1 MKGSLIFMPMQKE
14 KYLNLDNSAS
24 ISFLGANN
32 SNLVP
37 IEKRLNVY
45 IIQRGTKFIIRGEDN
60 EVNLAEKILIEMSN
74 TLKLKSEIT
83 LDDVNNLIDLLYYS
97 SPKQM
102 NSNENSDVILYTREG
117 SIKPKSYNQKLFVDA
132 VRKNDVVFALGPAG
146 TGKTYLAVALAV
158 DALNKGNVQKI
169 ILSRPA
175 VEAGESLGFLPGDIK
190 DKIDPYLK
198 PLYDALFEMMNPD
211 KLKLYLER
219 EIIEIV
225 PLAFMRGR
233 TLSKAFIILDEAQN
247 STTTQM
253 KMFLTRLGMNSKVI
267 ITGDVTQIDLPSKSL
282 SGILQAKKILHNIE
296 GIKFVYFDKEDV
308 VRHKLV
314 KDIIQAYDN
323 FSELQDSKN
332 IND

>member
-169 ILSRPA
+169 VLSRPA

>member
-97 SPKQM
+97 SPKQT

>member
-1 MKGSLIFMPMQKE
+1 MKGSLVFMSMQKE

-97 SPKQM
+97 SPKQT

>member
-1 MKGSLIFMPMQKE
+1 MKGSLVFMSMQKE

>member
-1 MKGSLIFMPMQKE
+1 MKGSLIFTPMQKE

-24 ISFLGANN
+24 ISFLGTNN
-32 SNLVP
+32 SNLLP
-37 IEKRLNVY
+37 LEKRLNVY

-60 EVNLAEKILIEMSN
+60 DVNLAEKILIEMSN

-97 SPKQM
+97 SPKQT
-102 NSNENSDVILYTREG
+102 NSNENTDVILYTRQG
-117 SIKPKSYNQKLFVDA
+117 SIKPKSYNQKLFVEA
-132 VRKNDVVFALGPAG
+132 VRNNDIVFALGPAG

-169 ILSRPA
+169 VLSRPA

-282 SGILQAKKILHNIE
+282 SGVLQAKKILHNIE

>member
-1 MKGSLIFMPMQKE
+1 MKGSLVFMSMQKE

-169 ILSRPA
+169 VLSRPA

>member
-1 MKGSLIFMPMQKE
+1 MKGSLVFMSMQKE

-97 SPKQM
+97 SPKQT

-169 ILSRPA
+169 VLSRPA

>member
-1 MKGSLIFMPMQKE
+1 MQKE

-97 SPKQM
+97 SPKQT

>member
-1 MKGSLIFMPMQKE
+1 MQKE

-169 ILSRPA
+169 VLSRPA

>member
-1 MKGSLIFMPMQKE
+1 MQKE
-14 KYLNLDNSAS
+14 KYLNLENAAS

-37 IEKRLNVY
+37 LEKRLNVF
-45 IIQRGTKFIIRGEDN
+45 IIQRGTKFIIRGDDN

-74 TLKLKSEIT
+74 TLKLKSEISV
-83 LDDVNNLIDLLYYS
+83 DDVNNLIDLMYFS
-97 SPKQM
+97 SPK
-102 NSNENSDVILYTREG
+102 NTTSNENSEVIIYTRTG
-117 SIKPKSYNQKLFVDA
+117 SIKPKTHNQKIFVDA
-132 VRKNDVVFALGPAG
+132 VRKDDIVFALGPAG

-169 ILSRPA
+169 VLSRPA
-175 VEAGESLGFLPGDIK
+175 VEAGESLGFLPGDIR

-211 KLKLYLER
+211 KLKMYLER

-233 TLSKAFIILDEAQN
+233 TLSNAFIILDEAQN

-253 KMFLTRLGMNSKVI
+253 KMFLTRLGINSKVI
-267 ITGDVTQIDLPSKSL
+267 ITGDVTQIDLPSKNL
-282 SGILQAKKILHNIE
+282 SGVLQAKKILHNVE
-296 GIKFVYFDKEDV
+296 GIKFVYFDRDDV

-314 KDIIQAYDN
+314 RDIIQAYDN
-323 FSELQDSKN
+323 FSELQENKN
-332 IND
+332 Q